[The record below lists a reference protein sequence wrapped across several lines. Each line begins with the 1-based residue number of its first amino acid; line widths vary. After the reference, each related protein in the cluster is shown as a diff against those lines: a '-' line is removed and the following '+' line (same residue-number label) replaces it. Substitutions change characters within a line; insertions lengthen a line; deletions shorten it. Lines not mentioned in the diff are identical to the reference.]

1 MTQDVYDD
9 RIRDGVSVPCDYHNR
24 TGRKAKRMV
33 KAFMNLIKTRSI
45 EIPLTM
51 DHFKTADSF
60 IEEWMKQ
67 NHIGNKAILETKL
80 LFESHFYELIE
91 QGFDQN
97 TMLTI
102 KAQRTFGEYN
112 IKLAFEGKAYV
123 RSKRDD
129 DISPEM
135 MIVKA
140 YNDKVGYRYRMGY
153 NSIRIVVKRNY
164 SSSLVYCF
172 IAILLAMLVSTLL
185 HAFLSFDKMTS
196 LDNHIILPLI
206 KQFENAMLM
215 IGAPVTFFSL
225 IKNLTDNYII
235 SENSSSGRKLQL
247 KSILTSVIAILLALV
262 TGVLIASLMSSHQ
275 GYLKNAGS
283 FASGLTITEFIESL
297 VPSSIFEPFET
308 YMPFPIIIVALMLTY
323 ALCSIG
329 EYFSDVHRIINI
341 CLTLFSKMLNVVMFT
356 LPFFCFLAVISML
369 MVNGTSDILV
379 LLRFVLVIAASL
391 VVIAVFYLIR
401 LLIGKVALKPFVR
414 YLPQL
419 LWENLKIGSAI
430 DAVPFNI
437 RYCSRHYGF
446 NRKRLSAKLPIL
458 AQTNLD
464 GNCYLIMLISM
475 IFIYLL
481 GIEISWLQIVG
492 IAFLVLFLSVGA
504 PNQPGSML
512 IGMLI
517 ITFYL
522 QADELIS
529 IAIFAE
535 VFFGSIQN
543 SINVLGDIVTVAIEE
558 QKHRQSLKSDK

>member
-1 MTQDVYDD
+1 
-9 RIRDGVSVPCDYHNR
+9 
-24 TGRKAKRMV
+24 MV
-33 KAFMNLIKTRSI
+33 KDFMSLRKTRSI
-45 EIPLTM
+45 EIPLSF
-51 DHFKTADSF
+51 DQFETADTF
-60 IEEWMKQ
+60 IEEWMHQ
-67 NHIGNKAILETKL
+67 NRIDNKTILETRL
-80 LFESHFYELIE
+80 LVESHFYELIE
-91 QGFDQN
+91 QGFGQN

-102 KAQRTFGEYN
+102 KAQKTFGEYN
-112 IKLAFEGKAYV
+112 IKLGFEGKAYDH
-123 RSKRDD
+123 SKNDD
-129 DISPEM
+129 DGSSPEM
-135 MIVKA
+135 MIVNA

-164 SSSLVYCF
+164 SSSLMSCF
-172 IAILLAMLVSTLL
+172 FAIILAMLVSTPL
-185 HAFLSFDKMTS
+185 HAFLSVDHMTS
-196 LDNHIILPLI
+196 LDNGIILPMI

-225 IKNLTDNYII
+225 VKNLADNYIV
-235 SENSSSGRKLQL
+235 SERSSSAKKLQT

-262 TGVLIASLMSSHQ
+262 TGVLIAYLMSSHR
-275 GYLKNAGS
+275 GYLQDTGS
-283 FASGLTITEFIESL
+283 FASGMNITEFIESL

-308 YMPFPIIIVALMLTY
+308 YMPFPIIMVALLLTY

-329 EYFSDVHRIINI
+329 EYFSNVHRIITI
-341 CLTLFSKMLNVVMFT
+341 CLAVFSKMLTVVMFT
-356 LPFFCFLAVISML
+356 LPFVCFLAVLSML
-369 MVNGTSDILV
+369 MVNGVDNILV
-379 LLRFVLVIAASL
+379 LLKFVLVIAASL
-391 VVIAVFYLIR
+391 VVIAIFYLMR
-401 LLIGKVALKPFVR
+401 LLIGKVEIKTFVKH
-414 YLPQL
+414 LPQL
-419 LWENLKIGSAI
+419 MWENFKIGSAI

-437 RYCSRHYGF
+437 RYCKRKYGYS
-446 NRKRLSAKLPIL
+446 RKRLSAQLPIL

-492 IAFLVLFLSVGA
+492 IALLVLFLSVGA

-522 QADELIS
+522 QADELIA

-543 SINVLGDIVTVAIEE
+543 IINVLGDIVTVAIEE
-558 QKHRQSLKSDK
+558 QKFKQKLTA

>member
-1 MTQDVYDD
+1 M
-9 RIRDGVSVPCDYHNR
+9 S
-24 TGRKAKRMV
+24 
-33 KAFMNLIKTRSI
+33 LLKTRI
-45 EIPLTM
+45 LEIPLTL
-51 DHFKTADSF
+51 DNYESADTF
-60 IEEWMKQ
+60 IEEWMRQ
-67 NHIGNKAILETKL
+67 NHIAERTISETRL
-80 LFESHFYELIE
+80 LFESHFYELIA

-102 KAQRTFGEYN
+102 KAQRNLGEYN
-112 IKLAFEGKAYV
+112 IKLGFEGKAYV
-123 RSKRDD
+123 RNQNDD
-129 DISPEM
+129 NGSSPEM
-135 MIVKA
+135 MILNA

-153 NSIRIVVKRNY
+153 NRIRIVVKRNY
-164 SSSLVYCF
+164 NSSLLYCIF
-172 IAILLAMLVSTLL
+172 AIILAMLVSTPL
-185 HAFLSFDKMTS
+185 HAFLSLEEMTS
-196 LDNHIILPLI
+196 LDNNIILPLV

-235 SENSSSGRKLQL
+235 SERSSSGRKLQM

-262 TGVLIASLMSSHQ
+262 TGVFIAYFMSLHQ
-275 GYLKNAGS
+275 GYLQNAGT
-283 FASGLTITEFIESL
+283 FASGLSITEFLKSL

-308 YMPFPIIIVALMLTY
+308 YMPFPIIIVALLLTY

-329 EYFSDVHRIINI
+329 EYFSDVHRFVNV
-341 CLTLFSKMLNVVMFT
+341 CLSVFSKMLSVVMFT
-356 LPFFCFLAVISML
+356 LPLFCFLATLSML
-369 MVNGTSDILV
+369 MFNGKTDMLV
-379 LLRFVLVIAASL
+379 LLEFVLVIAASII
-391 VVIAVFYLIR
+391 VIAIFYLIR
-401 LLIGKVALKPFVR
+401 LLIGRVKLKGFVKH
-414 YLPQL
+414 LPKL
-419 LWENLKIGSAI
+419 MWENYKIGSAI

-437 RYCSRHYGF
+437 RYCARHYGF
-446 NRKRLSAKLPIL
+446 SRKRLSAKLPIL

-464 GNCYLIMLISM
+464 GNCFLIMLISM
-475 IFIYLL
+475 IFICLL

-535 VFFGSIQN
+535 VFFGAIQN
-543 SINVLGDIVTVAIEE
+543 IINVLGDIVTVAIEE
-558 QKHRQSLKSDK
+558 QKHQQKLAA

>member
-1 MTQDVYDD
+1 MKERVKNFM
-9 RIRDGVSVPCDYHNR
+9 SL
-24 TGRKAKRMV
+24 RKS
-33 KAFMNLIKTRSI
+33 RSI
-45 EIPLTM
+45 EIPITL
-51 DHFKTADSF
+51 DQFETADTF
-60 IEEWMKQ
+60 IEEWMNQ
-67 NHIGNKAILETKL
+67 NHIDNKTILETKL
-80 LFESHFYELIE
+80 LFESQFYELIG

-102 KAQRTFGEYN
+102 KAQKTFGEYN
-112 IKLAFEGKAYV
+112 IKLGFEGKAFV
-123 RSKRDD
+123 LSKKDD
-129 DISPEM
+129 EGDSPEM
-135 MIVKA
+135 MIVNA

-164 SSSLVYCF
+164 SSSLMYCF
-172 IAILLAMLVSTLL
+172 IAIILAMIVSTPL
-185 HAFLSFDKMTS
+185 HAFLSVDQMTS
-196 LDNHIILPLI
+196 LDKSIILPLV

-225 IKNLTDNYII
+225 IKNLTDNYIV
-235 SENSSSGRKLQL
+235 SEHSSSAKKLQI
-247 KSILTSVIAILLALV
+247 KSIVTSVIAILLALV
-262 TGVLIASLMSSHQ
+262 TGVLIAFFMSSHQ
-275 GYLKNAGS
+275 GYLQNAGS
-283 FASGLTITEFIESL
+283 FATGLSITEFIESL

-308 YMPFPIIIVALMLTY
+308 YMPFPIIIVALLLTY

-329 EYFSDVHRIINI
+329 EYFTDVHRIITT
-341 CLTLFSKMLNVVMFT
+341 CLTVFSKMLTVVMYT
-356 LPFFCFLAVISML
+356 LPFFCFLAVLSML
-369 MVNGTSDILV
+369 MVNGVANILT
-379 LLRFVLVIAASL
+379 LLKFVLVIAASI
-391 VVIAVFYLIR
+391 VVIAIFYLIR
-401 LLIGKVALKPFVR
+401 LLIGKVELKTFVR
-414 YLPQL
+414 YLPEL
-419 LWENLKIGSAI
+419 MWENFKIGSAI

-437 RYCSRHYGF
+437 RYCTRHYGF
-446 NRKRLSAKLPIL
+446 NRRRLSAKLPIL

-522 QADELIS
+522 KADELIS

-543 SINVLGDIVTVAIEE
+543 IINVLGDIVTVAIEE
-558 QKHRQSLKSDK
+558 QKQRQKLTA